1 MYQYSPFCCLQAFL
15 IKEFLS
21 ASEKKD
27 DLDVPLLSLDENEK
41 QAEALPC
48 KDTPAS
54 VISI

>member
-1 MYQYSPFCCLQAFL
+1 MYQYSPFCCFQAFL

-41 QAEALPC
+41 QAEALPR
-48 KDTPAS
+48 KDKSAS